1 MRPVGWDAVEVL
13 VDTMIEQQ
21 EAKLRALAARLGPH
35 LTGDDILQPHDH
47 AVLMESAEFNYEDG
61 ILAGLKAVAMAVRA
75 TRRGGRVDSPPRGGS

>member
-1 MRPVGWDAVEVL
+1 MSFEAVEAL
-13 VDTMIEQQ
+13 IDDMIGQQ
-21 EAKLRALAARLGPH
+21 EAKLRALATRLAPH

-75 TRRGGRVDSPPRGGS
+75 TRRGGRVDSPPRGGP